1 MKTFQNIFILIA
13 FAFLGFSTSFML
25 PKEEP
30 VIQYVDKEVIKEI
43 KVMPQYQ
50 MFEVTAY
57 TPGFE
62 STGKNPMDS
71 EFRITA
77 SGLRVIDHYTLACPE
92 SLDFGTKVYIPAFE
106 SVFTCMDRG
115 SAITE
120 GKLDVYMEDL
130 EYALMFGRQHLEVFI
145 LP

>member
-1 MKTFQNIFILIA
+1 MPTKNSGLPQAGRTPNQPT
-13 FAFLGFSTSFML
+13 GF
-25 PKEEP
+25 
-30 VIQYVDKEVIKEI
+30 
-43 KVMPQYQ
+43 
-50 MFEVTAY
+50 
-57 TPGFE
+57 G
-62 STGKNPMDS
+62 
-71 EFRITA
+71 ITA

-92 SLDFGTKVYIPAFE
+92 SLEFGTKIYIPAFE
-106 SVFTCMDRG
+106 NVFTCMDRG

>member
-1 MKTFQNIFILIA
+1 
-13 FAFLGFSTSFML
+13 
-25 PKEEP
+25 
-30 VIQYVDKEVIKEI
+30 VDKEVIKEI
-43 KVMPQYQ
+43 KIVPSFE

-57 TPGFE
+57 TSGFE

-71 EFRITA
+71 EFGITA
-77 SGLRVIDHYTLACPE
+77 SGLRVIEHYTIACPE
-92 SLDFGTKVYIPAFE
+92 SLEFGTKIYIPAFE
-106 SVFTCMDRG
+106 NVFTCMDRG

-120 GKLDVYMEDL
+120 GKLDVYMENL